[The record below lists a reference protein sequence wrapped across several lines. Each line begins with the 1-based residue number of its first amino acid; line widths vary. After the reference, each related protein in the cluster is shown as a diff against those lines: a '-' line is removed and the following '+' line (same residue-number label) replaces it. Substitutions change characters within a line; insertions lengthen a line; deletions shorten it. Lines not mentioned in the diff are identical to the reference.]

1 MTESEFNQLIDD
13 IIMQIEDALDE
24 LDNDIDYETS
34 AGILN
39 ITLENN
45 SQIIINRQIS
55 GMQLWMAAKSG
66 GYHFNYD
73 VELGWQD
80 ERSGELFKTALDRCL
95 SEQSEEEI
103 SLDF

>member
-1 MTESEFNQLIDD
+1 MNESEFNQLIDD

-55 GMQLWMAAKSG
+55 AMQLWMAAKSG
-66 GYHFNYD
+66 GYHYNYS
-73 VELGWQD
+73 EAQGWQD
-80 ERSGELFKTALDRCL
+80 ERSGEAFKTALDRCL
-95 SEQSEEEI
+95 SEQSDEEI
-103 SLDF
+103 ILDF

>member
-1 MTESEFNQLIDD
+1 LLVIENLTPTPFCYIREYTMTESEFTQLIDE

-34 AGILN
+34 AGILT

-55 GMQLWMAAKSG
+55 AMQ
-66 GYHFNYD
+66 Y
-73 VELGWQD
+73 V
-80 ERSGELFKTALDRCL
+80 
-95 SEQSEEEI
+95 
-103 SLDF
+103 

>member
-1 MTESEFNQLIDD
+1 MNESEFNQLIDD

-34 AGILN
+34 SGILN

-55 GMQLWMAAKSG
+55 AMQLWMAAKSG
-66 GYHFNYD
+66 GYHYNYD
-73 VELGWQD
+73 EAKGWQD
-80 ERSGELFKTALDRCL
+80 ERSGEAFKTALDRCL
-95 SEQSEEEI
+95 SEQSDEAI
-103 SLDF
+103 ILDF

>member
-1 MTESEFNQLIDD
+1 MNESEFSQLIDD
-13 IIMQIEDALDE
+13 IIIQIEDALDE

-55 GMQLWMAAKSG
+55 AMQLWMAAKSG

-73 VELGWQD
+73 ATQGWQD
-80 ERSGELFKTALDRCL
+80 ERSGEAFKTALDRCL
-95 SEQSEEEI
+95 SEQSDEEI
-103 SLDF
+103 VLDF

>member
-1 MTESEFNQLIDD
+1 MTESEFNQIIDD

-45 SQIIINRQIS
+45 TQIIINRQIS
-55 GMQLWMAAKSG
+55 AMQLWMAAKSG
-66 GYHFNYD
+66 GYHYNYD
-73 VELGWQD
+73 ADKGWND
-80 ERSGELFKTALDRCL
+80 ERSGELFYTALNRCL
-95 SEQSEEEI
+95 TEQSSETICLE
-103 SLDF
+103 L